1 MTVTA
6 PELLRGGPPPCLLH
20 LHRFPAC
27 LYSGPPGTRHRR
39 TPNEGREVQGPLD
52 VTVPLSH
59 PHRGL
64 PFTCVS
70 PWGFVTVSRPR
81 APMPPTHAGRGTRET
96 GRGPAEA
103 GEARGGRSLRPR
115 GWGARRRGRA
125 TVHGLGGCAWLPGA
139 NAPPIGDVWLRET
152 WNSFLSK
159 HRRHID
165 GLASTG
171 ADDKGM
177 KRDIGPQPRRLRYVG
192 FSPAS

>member
-27 LYSGPPGTRHRR
+27 LCSGPPGTRHRR

-52 VTVPLSH
+52 VTAPLTH
-59 PHRGL
+59 PRRGL

-81 APMPPTHAGRGTRET
+81 APMPPTHTGRGTRET

-103 GEARGGRSLRPR
+103 GEARGGEGREVPPPAGLGSKAARTSHGPR
-115 GWGARRRGRA
+115 ARGLCLATRGECTADRRCLAERNMEFIPFKTSKAHRWSG
-125 TVHGLGGCAWLPGA
+125 VHG
-139 NAPPIGDVWLRET
+139 
-152 WNSFLSK
+152 S
-159 HRRHID
+159 
-165 GLASTG
+165 
-171 ADDKGM
+171 
-177 KRDIGPQPRRLRYVG
+177 
-192 FSPAS
+192 